1 MDLMTAVNLVQG
13 IQAQSLAQARLEA
26 TLKTVKDFQDLQ
38 ADAVAQLLA
47 SIPRVNPDGV
57 GTRLDIT
64 V

>member
-1 MDLMTAVNLVQG
+1 VDLSSAIELVQG

-38 ADAVAQLLA
+38 FSVIAQLLA
-47 SIPRVNPDGV
+47 SIPSVNPDGV
-57 GTRLDIT
+57 GGRIDIT

>member
-26 TLKTVKDFQDLQ
+26 TLKTVKDFQDFQ
-38 ADAVAQLLA
+38 ADAVARLLA
-47 SIPRVNPDGV
+47 SIPSVNPDGV

>member
-1 MDLMTAVNLVQG
+1 MTAVNLVQG

-38 ADAVAQLLA
+38 ADAVARLLA
-47 SIPRVNPDGV
+47 SIPSVNPDGV